1 MIRASILGG
10 ALICSAVA
18 VAAAWVPPMQGAAAS
33 MGPANVDKLSKMV
46 RNYYGLVEEEKLNKA
61 QKELEKLLA
70 DAGKIAKDGKFGDPL
85 LALDDWREIVKRG
98 LMVEKTVIPAG
109 RGELKLSETASPF
122 NLKEDAKELGA
133 AFDNKLKAFVSLP
146 NDYAKIAYPVVLGL
160 HPIEPETKAAK
171 DLAKSKTIQD
181 KVKEWATATYSK
193 ELLAKAIVV
202 CPVMDLPLRG
212 ADNVS
217 FSRPG
222 WDTTQGTQWAF
233 NSLTEFIFKN
243 VNYDA
248 SRIFVDGFGTSGAAA
263 LLYCARNSGMQT
275 GAIVR
280 GAPPQQID
288 FGNCGGTPLL
298 FVGAECKEFFEA
310 NKALEGYVL
319 EHRDALDDAGFVA
332 WITDHPKVWAPRKI
346 AIDTAARDFAASH
359 WLRITYEDPAKEK
372 LGIKVDAAI
381 DAEKNQITVVTN
393 EKVKG
398 FEIYLNDAVVD
409 LSRPIKVIH
418 RYAGAED
425 AAKETVRFEGTVK
438 RVLEDALRLSHDLPY
453 NNLGEVYVAVV
464 SVDLG

>member
-10 ALICSAVA
+10 ALAVGVVA
-18 VAAAWVPPMQGAAAS
+18 VAAAWASPLQGNAS
-33 MGPANVDKLSKMV
+33 MGTGNFDKLSKMV
-46 RNYYGLVEEEKLNKA
+46 RNYYGLRYEEEKLQKA

-85 LALDDWREIVKRG
+85 LAVDDWREIVKRG
-98 LMVEKTVIPAG
+98 LMVEKTVVPAG
-109 RGELKLSETASPF
+109 RADLKLAEAASP
-122 NLKEDAKELGA
+122 LDLSEDAKELGP
-133 AFDNKLKAFVSLP
+133 AFEHKLKAYVSLP
-146 NDYAKIAYPVVLGL
+146 NDFAKVAYPIVLGL
-160 HPIEPETKAAK
+160 HPIEPEVKAAK
-171 DLAKSKTIQD
+171 DLAKSKAIAE
-181 KVKEWATATYSK
+181 KVKAWATATYSK
-193 ELLAKAIVV
+193 EFLTKAIVV

-217 FSRPG
+217 YSRPG
-222 WDTTQGTQWAF
+222 WDTPQGAQWAF
-233 NSLTEFIFKN
+233 SSLTEFIFKN

-248 SRIFVDGFGTSGAAA
+248 SRIFVDGSGSSAAAA
-263 LLYCARNSGMQT
+263 LLYCARYSGMQT

-298 FVGAECKEFFEA
+298 FVGAESKEFFEA

-319 EHRDALDDAGFVA
+319 EHRDALDDAGLVS
-332 WITDHPKVWAPRKI
+332 WITDHPKVWAPKKI
-346 AIDTAARDFAASH
+346 AIETDKRDFAVSH

-372 LGIKVDAAI
+372 MGIKVDAAI
-381 DAEKNQITVVTN
+381 DVEKNQITVVTN

-409 LSRPIKVIH
+409 LSKPIRVIH

-438 RVLEDALRLSHDLPY
+438 RVLEDTLRWSYLPPF
-453 NNLGEVYVAVV
+453 NNFGEIYVAVV
-464 SVDLG
+464 SVELG